1 MDTRTL
7 EKGMLWPLMLKTEEH
22 AIGTGALRSYPT
34 EQAFIDEGGVRF
46 FVRVMA
52 ALRQKARAR
61 QRQEADTGAGKPANP
76 FLPPEKDLTVGHVTD
91 THIAVLNKFNVVNHH
106 LLIVTRNFEDQAT
119 LLTLA
124 DFEALWLCMAEY
136 DSLGFYNGGREAGAS
151 QEHKHLQVVPL
162 PLIPGGSRTPI
173 EPLFPVSAL
182 PSELVSVPSFLF
194 RHAFVRLRHG
204 IEERPREASLDTFD
218 LYTAML
224 SRLGMTAPG
233 DPLRTRQS
241 MPYCLVITRRWM
253 LLVPRS
259 REHFEEISLNSLAFA
274 GSFFV
279 WNDQQLGRLKAVGPL
294 KALAAVAFPR

>member
-1 MDTRTL
+1 MLRTT
-7 EKGMLWPLMLKTEEH
+7 EFALKS
-22 AIGTGALRSYPT
+22 GALRSFPT
-34 EQAFIDEGGVRF
+34 NQVFIDDGGVRF
-46 FVRVMA
+46 FVRVLKTLEEKA
-52 ALRQKARAR
+52 AARVQQDKDA
-61 QRQEADTGAGKPANP
+61 GAGRNANP
-76 FLPPEKDLTVGHVTD
+76 FLPPEKGLTVADVTD
-91 THIAVLNKFNVVNHH
+91 THIAVLNKFNVVDHH
-106 LLIVTRNFEDQAT
+106 LLIVTKSFEYQTT

-162 PLIPGGSRTPI
+162 PLIPEGARTPI
-173 EPLFPVSAL
+173 EPLFPVSAS
-182 PSELVSVPSFLF
+182 PSEPGIVPSFLF

-204 IEERPREASLDTFD
+204 IEERPRDAALETFD

-224 SRLGMTAPG
+224 GRLGMSAPG
-233 DPLRTRQS
+233 DTLHTRQS
-241 MPYCLVITRRWM
+241 IPYCLLVTRRWM

-259 REHFEEISLNSLAFA
+259 REHFEGISLNSLAFA

-279 WNDQQLGRLKAVGPL
+279 WNDQQLGRLKAVGPF